1 MIYIC
6 EYDGLADDDRLR
18 KLSRPFPFDVVK
30 KAEADRQWQ
39 KRRERILAWLLLTA
53 AVKREYGLA
62 FEELQI
68 KRSEK
73 GKPYSTV
80 FPEIHF
86 NLSHCPV
93 ACACIVSDRNVG
105 IDIERKF
112 PYRKS
117 LERKVCHREEKEVL
131 ESMGDKLREEQL
143 RFLWSMKES
152 YVKMDGRGLG
162 YGMDRINLASF
173 LPVLPEEKMPSGP
186 VLLQSPENRQ
196 PDFVIQNTAS
206 YTLAAC
212 GPGLSDQLCLMRETE
227 LPDVFGG
234 ITEK

>member
-1 MIYIC
+1 
-6 EYDGLADDDRLR
+6 
-18 KLSRPFPFDVVK
+18 
-30 KAEADRQWQ
+30 
-39 KRRERILAWLLLTA
+39 
-53 AVKREYGLA
+53 
-62 FEELQI
+62 
-68 KRSEK
+68 
-73 GKPYSTV
+73 
-80 FPEIHF
+80 
-86 NLSHCPV
+86 
-93 ACACIVSDRNVG
+93 
-105 IDIERKF
+105 
-112 PYRKS
+112 
-117 LERKVCHREEKEVL
+117 
-131 ESMGDKLREEQL
+131 MGDKLREEQL